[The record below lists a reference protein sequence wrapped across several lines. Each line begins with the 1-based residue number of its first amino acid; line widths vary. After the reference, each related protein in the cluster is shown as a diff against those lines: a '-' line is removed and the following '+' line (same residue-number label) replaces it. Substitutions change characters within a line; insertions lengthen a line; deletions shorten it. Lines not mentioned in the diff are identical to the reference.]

1 ARVIIGIEDP
11 DAQVAGT
18 GIAAL
23 RDAGIEVEVGVE
35 AEAIREQLAPY
46 ITHRTTGRPHVI
58 LKLAQTLDGH
68 IAAPDG
74 TSQWITGAEAR
85 ADVHRLRAE
94 SDAIIVGA
102 GTIRADNPSLTV
114 RAFTPA
120 IHDDETPVLDPW
132 RIVLGDVALDARS
145 TPHESWKGDL
155 GDLLDEL
162 GSRDMVQV
170 LIEGGAQTAGSF
182 HRANLVDEY
191 WIYVAPTIMGGDDA
205 KSAFAGEGAATM
217 ADLHRGEFVSVT
229 KLGAD
234 VRLVMRH
241 LDASE

>member
-1 ARVIIGIEDP
+1 
-11 DAQVAGT
+11 
-18 GIAAL
+18 
-23 RDAGIEVEVGVE
+23 
-35 AEAIREQLAPY
+35 
-46 ITHRTTGRPHVI
+46 
-58 LKLAQTLDGH
+58 
-68 IAAPDG
+68 
-74 TSQWITGAEAR
+74 
-85 ADVHRLRAE
+85 
-94 SDAIIVGA
+94 
-102 GTIRADNPSLTV
+102 
-114 RAFTPA
+114 
-120 IHDDETPVLDPW
+120 DPW

-170 LIEGGAQTAGSF
+170 LVEGGAQTAGSF